1 MRMRFM
7 SDRNDFSPLPVT
19 PNTLLILANMVNRVY
34 TVVYGFSYCIFTLPL
49 PPDGGEGEGREKSR
63 A

>member
-1 MRMRFM
+1 
-7 SDRNDFSPLPVT
+7 
-19 PNTLLILANMVNRVY
+19 MVNRVY